1 MKPKLIIQL
10 EKEIGIKISNFK
22 EKTDNIHNLYFK
34 QNEDGQIVSLSLSNQ
49 NLGIFPK
56 SICKMHKIENLILEN
71 NKILTLPDDISKLK
85 NLKKLFLGGNK
96 LEEIPYN
103 LLKMDYLSVIS
114 LVANNI
120 RTIKKEVLNFKYP
133 IYLDFQQKRSKGIYL
148 SDNPIETPPIEI
160 IEQGKEAVKNYF
172 AELEKGKVNL
182 YETKLLLVGHGAV
195 GKTSLMKRL
204 INDDYNN
211 HESSTEGIDIKQW
224 NLLSEDDKELKINI
238 WDFGGQDI
246 YYSTH
251 QFFLS
256 KRSLYIL
263 VWDARIEKMMPNM
276 ASFDYWLNIVSLLS
290 QKSPILVVHSKVDER
305 IRRIDESLLLKHF
318 PNIVGF
324 YDVSAKNGT
333 GIKELKKIIQTE
345 IRKLSHVGDT
355 LPKAWFDI
363 RNKLKQTNKEFINYE
378 KYISICKAHQ
388 LNTRQALHLSDFF
401 HDLGIFLHFQR
412 NDILRNLI
420 FIKPEWATN
429 AVYKIIDT
437 KEVVINF
444 GKFSS
449 SQLPDIWYD
458 YPENKYAFLIE
469 LMKKFEICYK
479 LPDTNNY
486 MVPELFP
493 PSKPNI
499 NWDYTDNL
507 HFEFRY
513 KFMPAG
519 IITRLIVRMHDYI
532 RNNIYW
538 FQGAVIEREQT
549 KAVVTSDILER
560 HVKIKIKGKNK
571 QDLFGII
578 RYEIE
583 RINKTLKQPYVELM
597 TPCSCEICKNNE
609 EPEFYAFQTL
619 NRALDNGIKTI
630 QCRAS
635 FENISIN
642 KLLGKINGNG
652 KQQSLFDYILLA
664 LKQLQG
670 LRISLQIPEY
680 EDSRNNFVA
689 NVLTNK
695 NFRVKDQTQFGK
707 SETGKRA
714 GEIDIKIDDDKGATI
729 AIYEA
734 FNLKYFDKTKISN
747 HLTKIFNYDANGLH
761 ENYIIVYSDKNFIGN
776 WQKYKKYIS
785 EIEYKHKILDFND
798 ISNNYDINTNIKV
811 GIAKHER
818 NKKTIK
824 IYHIFVEM

>member
-1 MKPKLIIQL
+1 MK
-10 EKEIGIKISNFK
+10 K
-22 EKTDNIHNLYFK
+22 EKSTTN
-34 QNEDGQIVSLSLSNQ
+34 
-49 NLGIFPK
+49 
-56 SICKMHKIENLILEN
+56 
-71 NKILTLPDDISKLK
+71 ISKRVGMLK
-85 NLKKLFLGGNK
+85 NQARV
-96 LEEIPYN
+96 
-103 LLKMDYLSVIS
+103 LSSSIS
-114 LVANNI
+114 
-120 RTIKKEVLNFKYP
+120 
-133 IYLDFQQKRSKGIYL
+133 
-148 SDNPIETPPIEI
+148 PPIEI
-160 IEQGKEAVKNYF
+160 INQGEEAIRNYY
-172 AELEKGKVNL
+172 EERKKGEVNL
-182 YETKLLLVGHGAV
+182 YEAKLLLVGHGAV

-204 INDDYNN
+204 IHNDYNN

-224 NLLSEDDKELKINI
+224 DLLSEDKKELKINI

-305 IRRIDESLLLKHF
+305 IKRIDESLLLKHF

-324 YDVSAKNGT
+324 YDVSAKTGT
-333 GIKELKKIIQTE
+333 GIPELKKIIQTE
-345 IRKLSHVGDT
+345 IRKLSHIGET
-355 LPKAWFDI
+355 LPKAWLDI
-363 RNKLKQTNKEFINYE
+363 RNKLKQTNKEFISYE
-378 KYISICKAHQ
+378 EYISICKKHK

-479 LPDTNNY
+479 LPETNNY

-532 RNNIYW
+532 RDNIYW

-597 TPCSCEICKNNE
+597 TPCNCYKCKDSEN
-609 EPEFYAFQTL
+609 PKFFAFKTL
-619 NRALDNGIKTI
+619 NGALDNGIKVML
-630 QCRAS
+630 CEKS
-635 FENISIN
+635 FEYISIN
-642 KLLGKINGNG
+642 KLLGKVNGNG

-664 LKQLQG
+664 LKQMQG
-670 LRISLQIPEY
+670 LRVSLQIPEY
-680 EDSRNNFVA
+680 EDSRNSFVA

-707 SETGKRA
+707 SETGKKA
-714 GEIDIKIDDDKGATI
+714 GEIDIKIDDDNGEPI

-734 FNLKYFDKTKISN
+734 FNLKYFNKTIIKK
-747 HLTKIFNYDANGLH
+747 HLKKIFNYNAVGMS
-761 ENYIIVYSDKNFIGN
+761 ENYIIVYCDNNFVEN
-776 WQKYKKYIS
+776 WEKYKQYIPEIKY
-785 EIEYKHKILDFND
+785 EHTILDFID
-798 ISNNYDINTNIKV
+798 VSNNYEITANIK
-811 GIAKHER
+811 IAIARHKR
-818 NKKTIK
+818 NKKNVK
-824 IYHIFVEM
+824 IYHIFVNMK